1 MIGDQR
7 SRFELRQMTESFVD
21 TGTRGPLHAI
31 RMKMERTRTWR
42 NPVECLS
49 DVPESAFVCH
59 ACGRRIVGKECPEC
73 CEVSKETAKRCAY
86 CGHNFERKEKIA
98 KIEPFSAKASLLAT
112 LFLRMRL
119 IPQEIFLTPE
129 KIVIQTWG
137 FFWLSRSDETSLGRK
152 SPAITTTQDGSGTVL
167 KSRHAARQ
175 PIEYDAFRNQTV

>member
-1 MIGDQR
+1 M
-7 SRFELRQMTESFVD
+7 
-21 TGTRGPLHAI
+21 
-31 RMKMERTRTWR
+31 
-42 NPVECLS
+42 
-49 DVPESAFVCH
+49 
-59 ACGRRIVGKECPEC
+59 GKECPEC

-137 FFWLSRSDETSLGRK
+137 FFWLSRSDEDIPWEKIAGYHYHAGWFWDSLEIQTRDQTANRIRCLQK
-152 SPAITTTQDGSGTVL
+152 PDGL
-167 KSRHAARQ
+167 RIQEILEQMK
-175 PIEYDAFRNQTV
+175 E

>member
-1 MIGDQR
+1 MAK
-7 SRFELRQMTESFVD
+7 SC
-21 TGTRGPLHAI
+21 P
-31 RMKMERTRTWR
+31 
-42 NPVECLS
+42 ECLS
-49 DVPESAFVCH
+49 DVPESALVCH

-129 KIVIQTWG
+129 KIVIHG
-137 FFWLSRSDETSLGRK
+137 DSFGLAGRRRRHPLGENRRLSLPRRMVLGQ
-152 SPAITTTQDGSGTVL
+152 S
-167 KSRHAARQ
+167 
-175 PIEYDAFRNQTV
+175 

>member
-1 MIGDQR
+1 MAK
-7 SRFELRQMTESFVD
+7 SC
-21 TGTRGPLHAI
+21 P
-31 RMKMERTRTWR
+31 
-42 NPVECLS
+42 ECLS

-73 CEVSKETAKRCAY
+73 CEVSKEPAKRCAY

-98 KIEPFSAKASLLAT
+98 NIEPFSAKASLLAT

-137 FFWLSRSDETSLGRK
+137 FFWLSRSDEDIPWEKIAGYHYHAGWFWDSLEIQTRGQTANRIRCLQK
-152 SPAITTTQDGSGTVL
+152 ADGL
-167 KSRHAARQ
+167 RIKEILEQ
-175 PIEYDAFRNQTV
+175 MKE